1 MGENSTEA
9 RVAAAVQR
17 HARWRAWWEVETA
30 ITAVMSDPEVRRLG
44 EEIRQ
49 EETRLGLEL
58 RPRFQPLK
66 DQYDRAVREG
76 NIDVLTRTC
85 HGKHGRWG
93 RICVLTAGH
102 ESAELHW
109 GITSEGQPVAWVG
122 SAPDDD

>member
-9 RVAAAVQR
+9 RVAVAVRR
-17 HARWRAWWEVETA
+17 HARLRTWREAEA
-30 ITAVMSDPEVRRLG
+30 RIKAVMSDPEVRRLG

-49 EETRLGLEL
+49 EEARLGAEL
-58 RPRFQPLK
+58 RRRLQPFQ
-66 DQYDRAVREG
+66 DRYDCAVREG

-93 RICVLTAGH
+93 RICVLSAGH

-109 GITSEGQPVAWVG
+109 GITAEGQPVAWVG